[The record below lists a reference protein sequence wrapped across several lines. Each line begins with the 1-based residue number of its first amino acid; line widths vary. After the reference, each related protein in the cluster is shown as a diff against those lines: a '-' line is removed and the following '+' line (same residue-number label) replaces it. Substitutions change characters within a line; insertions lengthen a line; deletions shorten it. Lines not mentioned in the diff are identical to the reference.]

1 SSFRPAITYQTTS
14 IMGRVEA
21 LVLLSTLTT
30 SVLAAGSPRPIG
42 VGPEF
47 AKFYKS
53 SDSFTCISN
62 PSITLSPSQINDDY
76 CDCPDG
82 SDEPGTSACTYI
94 STLSP
99 PQPLTGSAQNSSV
112 ALPGFYCKNK
122 GHLPSYIPHMYVN
135 DGVCDYELCCDG
147 SDEWEGVGGTKCE
160 DKCKEIGKEWRKL
173 DEIRQKSARAA
184 LKKKDE
190 LVKEAGELR
199 AGVEKSIA
207 NLVVEIKLQEVKAA
221 ELQKVYEEVE
231 RRERG
236 KVVKS
241 PGKGSKVTILAGLA
255 KTRVE
260 ELRNALTGVVSKRD
274 ALKEKVAKL
283 EAILSTFK
291 EEYNP
296 NFNDEGVKR
305 AVQSWENYAANKG
318 TDADE
323 SAEDRDI
330 ESISK
335 PDSESEGINWVEW
348 ETADEE
354 SDVEAL
360 YKIEE
365 YLPASLRTWVHQKIT
380 DLRIILIENGILADN
395 ANSGSESKAVADA
408 RNSYNTVNDDLGIK
422 KSSLGD
428 LQGDL
433 TKDYGADD
441 IFRALKNTCVSKD
454 SGEYEYELCWLDKTT
469 QKSKK
474 GGGNTGMGNFVRF
487 DKLYVDEEVG
497 ADGKGLG
504 QGERFVLMYE
514 NGQGCWN
521 GPNRQTTVVLACA
534 EKDEIWKVQ
543 EQEKC
548 MYRMDVGSPTVCEK
562 EVKVEKANKDEL

>member
-1 SSFRPAITYQTTS
+1 
-14 IMGRVEA
+14 MGRIEA
-21 LVLLSTLTT
+21 LVLLSTFTT
-30 SVLAAGSPRPIG
+30 SILAAGSTRPRG

-53 SDSFTCISN
+53 SDSFACISN

-99 PQPLTGSAQNSSV
+99 PQPLTGSSAQNSTV

-135 DGVCDYELCCDG
+135 DGACDYELCCDG

-160 DKCKEIGKEWRKL
+160 DKCKEIGKEWRRL

-207 NLVVEIKLQEVKAA
+207 NLEVEIKTQEAKAA
-221 ELQKVYEEVE
+221 ELQKVYEDVE

-260 ELRNALTGVVSKRD
+260 ELRNALTG
-274 ALKEKVAKL
+274 
-283 EAILSTFK
+283 
-291 EEYNP
+291 
-296 NFNDEGVKR
+296 GVKR
-305 AVQSWENYAANKG
+305 AVQSWENYAANKD

-335 PDSESEGINWVEW
+335 PDSESEGINWAEW
-348 ETADEE
+348 ETSDEE

-365 YLPASLRTWVHQKIT
+365 YLPESLRTWVHQKIT
-380 DLRIILIENGILADN
+380 DLRIMLIENGILADN
-395 ANSGSESKAVADA
+395 ANSGSESKAVTDA
-408 RNSYNTVNDDLGIK
+408 RNSYNTANDDVGNK

-454 SGEYEYELCWLDKTT
+454 SGEYEYELCWMDKTT

-548 MYRMDVGSPTVCEK
+548 MYRMDVGSPTVCER
-562 EVKVEKANKDEL
+562 EIKVEKANKDEL